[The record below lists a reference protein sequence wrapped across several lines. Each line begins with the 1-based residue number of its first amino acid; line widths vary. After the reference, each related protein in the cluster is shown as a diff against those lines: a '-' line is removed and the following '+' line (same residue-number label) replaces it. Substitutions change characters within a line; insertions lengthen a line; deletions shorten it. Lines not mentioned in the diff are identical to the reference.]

1 MADGISGGDGRLYT
15 RPLCQVLEPI
25 IAITELGLE
34 STIAVA
40 ESGLNAIHIVMYRD
54 TTHNS
59 PTTMPTP

>member
-40 ESGLNAIHIVMYRD
+40 ESGLDAIHIVPL
-54 TTHNS
+54 N
-59 PTTMPTP
+59 